1 MNKRTE
7 VLVGSVILLGVA
19 LALGGTLWLA
29 GVRFGRE
36 EVELRARFREVG
48 QLTRGN
54 PVKVRGVPIGTVE
67 AIELEPSGEGVIVTM
82 RVQRDAPLPAD
93 AVVLLAHESLLG
105 GWQAEIAPRSRYPR
119 YAYAESPDPA
129 VLPGASLPDISQ
141 LTAVADEIAGTLA
154 TLMDRVELAFT
165 EETAHNVREAIENI
179 QAVSAQLTGLVDS
192 QRRAVDDVGGVLRE
206 AMETLNDAAMSIR
219 RAFALVEDAIDEGE
233 LASIVDNVERTTVQM
248 DSLSA
253 TLLAAGTNIRTT
265 MALAD
270 STLRSLGRITA
281 ALEAGE
287 GSLGLLLQDSAL
299 YAELVRTNALVQAL
313 LADFKENPRKYIK
326 LELF

>member
-1 MNKRTE
+1 MSKRTE

-19 LALGGTLWLA
+19 LILGGTLWLA
-29 GVRFGRE
+29 GARLGSE
-36 EVELRARFREVG
+36 EIELRARFRDVG

-54 PVKVRGVPIGTVE
+54 PVKLRGVPIGEVE

-82 RVQRDAPLPAD
+82 RVRRDAPLPAD
-93 AVVLLAHESLLG
+93 PVVLLAHESLLG
-105 GWQAEIAPRSRYPR
+105 DWQAEIAPRSRYPR
-119 YAYAESPDPA
+119 YAYAESPDPG
-129 VLPGASLPDISQ
+129 VLPGFSLPDISQ

-192 QRRAVDDVGGVLRE
+192 QRRAVDDVAATLGE
-206 AMETLNDAAMSIR
+206 AMETLNEAAASMQ
-219 RAFALVEDAIDEGE
+219 RAFALVEDAIADGE
-233 LASIVDNVERTTVQM
+233 LETIVDNVERTSTRL

-253 TLLAAGTNIRTT
+253 ALLATGTDFQTT

-270 STLRSLGRITA
+270 STLRSLGRIAA

-313 LADFKENPRKYIK
+313 LADFMENPRKYIK